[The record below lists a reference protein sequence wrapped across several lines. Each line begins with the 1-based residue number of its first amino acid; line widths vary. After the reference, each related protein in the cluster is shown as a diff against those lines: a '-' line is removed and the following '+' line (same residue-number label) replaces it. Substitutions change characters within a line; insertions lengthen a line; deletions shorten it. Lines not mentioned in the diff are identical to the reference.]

1 MSTCL
6 LNVGFLSVLSF
17 ISVAVVIWLADK
29 IYCIYIS
36 IFASPLSF
44 LALST
49 RSDSQ
54 LSIDPL
60 VLLTAILGWKASC
73 CQLSLLHHD
82 ISIFWWAVLAE
93 QLALL
98 FLLILYLLAKTV
110 SVYIIQ
116 ILYTYTV
123 IYLKFDL
130 QSYAS
135 CERLPMLLITFDL
148 GTFVAYKYNN
158 GHLQ

>member
-1 MSTCL
+1 MFAQCRLFVCTFFHFCGSCNLISWQNL
-6 LNVGFLSVLSF
+6 LH
-17 ISVAVVIWLADK
+17 
-29 IYCIYIS
+29 IYLYICFT
-36 IFASPLSF
+36 IEFPG
-44 LALST
+44 ALN
-49 RSDSQ
+49 Q
-54 LSIDPL
+54 VWL
-60 VLLTAILGWKASC
+60 VLLTAILDWKASC